1 YHTRHNGQDHQWFML
16 EGTSVT
22 VDGHRNF
29 GHMGMETAT
38 NWVLGAFDNPT
49 AKVAGQASARLAAPY
64 HPEGVAGRGFQP
76 FNPTTS
82 VAVAG
87 MAPQEGDAAPLMSA
101 PTVGLGE
108 TQKSTNDATA
118 QKAADAVWENQSQGV
133 LSWKKTFQIE
143 KAEYKGICEWSRDVT
158 GGV

>member
-1 YHTRHNGQDHQWFML
+1 
-16 EGTSVT
+16 
-22 VDGHRNF
+22 
-29 GHMGMETAT
+29 
-38 NWVLGAFDNPT
+38 GAFDNPT

-64 HPEGVAGRGFQP
+64 HPEGVAGRGFQQ
-76 FNPTTS
+76 FNPATS

-108 TQKSTNDATA
+108 TQKSTNGATA
-118 QKAADAVWENQSQGV
+118 PKAADAVWENQSQGV

-158 GGV
+158 GGVTGFKVKIHLEFKPYLGIFDQDPGDLISHFRYMGLSDKDGRL